1 MENNKETLNRDA
13 FKQIVKEIVKEEIDK
28 GNLDESFIGNIG
40 RGIKGAFASNSKSS
54 AQYAPKTG
62 MNNLKARVQ
71 SMKAGFKTGQN
82 IDKIDVAIKALEDLL
97 KNKDIVG
104 NIGNKTNNAI
114 QKTLSLLK
122 MSSKRQ
128 NATASAYRNAI

>member
-1 MENNKETLNRDA
+1 M
-13 FKQIVKEIVKEEIDK
+13 
-28 GNLDESFIGNIG
+28 S
-40 RGIKGAFASNSKSS
+40 
-54 AQYAPKTG
+54 
-62 MNNLKARVQ
+62 NLKARVQ

>member
-62 MNNLKARVQ
+62 MSNLKARVQ
-71 SMKAGFKTGQN
+71 SMKAGFRPVR
-82 IDKIDVAIKALEDLL
+82 ILIKLMSLSRLL
-97 KNKDIVG
+97 KTCL
-104 NIGNKTNNAI
+104 KT
-114 QKTLSLLK
+114 KTS
-122 MSSKRQ
+122 
-128 NATASAYRNAI
+128 